1 MPRRPSDESHIRKLQ
16 RTGAEGRS
24 FSLTLPKR
32 LVDELGWR
40 ERQKL
45 TVVKKGKKLII
56 EDWKE

>member
-1 MPRRPSDESHIRKLQ
+1 MPRRPLDESHIRKLQ

-24 FSLTLPKR
+24 YAMTLPKKFI
-32 LVDELGWR
+32 DELGWR